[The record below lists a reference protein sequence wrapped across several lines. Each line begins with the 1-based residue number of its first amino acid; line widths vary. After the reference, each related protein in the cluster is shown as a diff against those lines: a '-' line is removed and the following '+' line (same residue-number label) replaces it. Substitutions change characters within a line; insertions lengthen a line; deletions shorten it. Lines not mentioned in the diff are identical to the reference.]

1 MRILVG
7 LIIINCLFGCEEKKA
22 EKSKDLISFNSKF
35 IAELGGEN
43 YNKYEAKLNSEF
55 EPKYIGKTI
64 EITKLIDANACG
76 EYDGNIEIKKD
87 SLILIYKLVSDE
99 VCTSSAIV
107 EVNYKIKNEKKLK
120 YKVCLRYE

>member
-7 LIIINCLFGCEEKKA
+7 LIIINLLFGCEEKKD
-22 EKSKDLISFNSKF
+22 EKSKDLIYFNSKF
-35 IAELGGEN
+35 IAELGEEN
-43 YNKYEAKLNSEF
+43 YDKYGAKLNSKF

-64 EITKLIDANACG
+64 EIAKMINANACG

-99 VCTSSAIV
+99 VCTSSAVV
-107 EVNYKIKNEKKLK
+107 EVKYKIKNEKKLK
-120 YKVCLRYE
+120 YKFGLRYE